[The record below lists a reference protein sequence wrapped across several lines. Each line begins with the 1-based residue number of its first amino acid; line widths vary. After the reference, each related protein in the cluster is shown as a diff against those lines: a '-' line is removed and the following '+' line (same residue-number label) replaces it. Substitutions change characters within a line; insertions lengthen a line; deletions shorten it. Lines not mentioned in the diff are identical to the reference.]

1 MGSPVP
7 GSLRLSSA
15 FASDVLDPASPDR
28 ASHSLLGDW
37 LAFQR
42 ALGLKPEAAAELLRK
57 HPHPAS
63 ALAARGLSSAIDR
76 NAEITALLR
85 AGAVAVPLNSAAYP
99 ARLAGISDPA
109 ALLVVRGDVRVLSEI
124 SVAIVGARAATVYGK
139 QIARSLAADLARE
152 GVVIVS
158 GLARGIDAEAHW
170 GALEAGG
177 RTIAVQACGIDRIY
191 PSEHRVLAERI
202 AANGAVVTELPL
214 GEPPLR
220 PYFPL
225 RNRLISGLSSAV
237 VIVEARERSGSL
249 ITANHAANQG
259 RDVFAVP
266 GPLTAPTSVGPNRLI
281 RDGAFVALGPDEICS
296 ELGLVREPPARPEA
310 ACDLS
315 ALAREILSALADAPA
330 SRDELAR
337 RLGREPAELAL
348 ELVELEFANRIG
360 EDRDGRLKV
369 TSRPR

>member
-7 GSLRLSSA
+7 GSSRLSSESA
-15 FASDVLDPASPDR
+15 PDVLDPTNPDR
-28 ASHSLLGDW
+28 ASLRLLGDW

-42 ALGLKPEAAAELLRK
+42 ALGLKPEAAIALLRE
-57 HPHPAS
+57 HRHPAG
-63 ALAARGLSSAIDR
+63 ALAACGRSISIDR
-76 NAEITALLR
+76 DSEIAALSR

-109 ALLVVRGDVRVLSEI
+109 PLLVVRGDVRVLSEI

-139 QIARSLAADLARE
+139 QTARGLAADLARE

-177 RTIAVQACGIDRIY
+177 RTVAVQACGIDRIY
-191 PSEHRVLAERI
+191 PSEHRALADRI

-281 RDGAFVALGPDEICS
+281 RDGAYVVLSADEICS
-296 ELGLVREPPARPEA
+296 ELGLIRESRARPEV
-310 ACDLS
+310 DRELS
-315 ALAREILSALADAPA
+315 ALACEILSALADAPA

-337 RLGREPAELAL
+337 RLGCEPSALAL
-348 ELVELEFANRIG
+348 ELVELEFADRIG
-360 EDRDGRLKV
+360 EDRDGRLKIAA
-369 TSRPR
+369 RPR

>member
-7 GSLRLSSA
+7 GSPRLPA
-15 FASDVLDPASPDR
+15 DFRPDVLDPADPDP
-28 ASHSLLGDW
+28 ASKSLLGDW

-42 ALGLKPEAAAELLRK
+42 ALGLKPEAAVGLLRK
-57 HPHPAS
+57 HPHPA
-63 ALAARGLSSAIDR
+63 LAMAASEPSKAFDR
-76 NAEITALLR
+76 NAEIAALSR
-85 AGAVAVPLNSAAYP
+85 AGAVAVPLHSAAYP

-109 ALLVVRGDVRVLSEI
+109 PLLLVRGDVCALSEI
-124 SVAIVGARAATVYGK
+124 CVAIVGARAATVYGK
-139 QIARSLAADLARE
+139 QTARGLAADLARE

-191 PSEHRVLAERI
+191 PSEHRALAARI

-225 RNRLISGLSSAV
+225 RNRLISGLSAAV

-266 GPLTAPTSVGPNRLI
+266 GPLTAPTSVGTNRLI
-281 RDGAFVALGPDEICS
+281 RDGAYVVLGPDEICS
-296 ELGLVREPPARPEA
+296 ELGLIRASRSRPEV

-315 ALAREILSALADAPA
+315 GLCREILSALADAPG

-337 RLGREPAELAL
+337 RLGREPAEIAL
-348 ELVELEFANRIG
+348 ELVELELANRIA
-360 EDRDGRLKV
+360 EDRDGRLQIA
-369 TSRPR
+369 TRRA

>member
-1 MGSPVP
+1 LSSDPVP
-7 GSLRLSSA
+7 
-15 FASDVLDPASPDR
+15 DILDPADSRP
-28 ASHSLLGDW
+28 ASGSILGDW

-42 ALGLKPEAAAELLRK
+42 ALGLKPQMAAELLRR
-57 HPHPAS
+57 HRHPAL
-63 ALAARGLSSAIDR
+63 ALTASGLSMAIDR
-76 NAEITALLR
+76 SAEIAALLR
-85 AGAVAVPLNSAAYP
+85 VGAVGVPLGSGVYP
-99 ARLAGISDPA
+99 TRVANLSDPA
-109 ALLVVRGDVRVLSEI
+109 PLLLVRGDARILSEI

-139 QIARSLAADLARE
+139 QVARGLAADLARE

-177 RTIAVQACGIDRIY
+177 RTVAVQACGIDRIY
-191 PSEHRVLAERI
+191 PREHRALADRI

-220 PYFPL
+220 QYFPL
-225 RNRLISGLSSAV
+225 RNRLISGLSVAV
-237 VIVEARERSGSL
+237 VVVEARERSGSL

-266 GPLTAPTSVGPNRLI
+266 GPITAPTSVGTNRLI
-281 RDGAFVALGPDEICS
+281 RDGAYVVLGPDEICS
-296 ELGLVREPPARPEA
+296 ELGLIRESRARPRV

-315 ALAREILSALADAPA
+315 GLSREILSALADAPA

-337 RLGREPAELAL
+337 RLGREPAEFAL
-348 ELVELEFANRIG
+348 EVVELELANRIR
-360 EDRDGRLKV
+360 EDRDGRLQIV
-369 TSRPR
+369 SRLE

>member
-1 MGSPVP
+1 LP
-7 GSLRLSSA
+7 
-15 FASDVLDPASPDR
+15 SDFTPNVLDPNDPDP
-28 ASHSLLGDW
+28 ASHGLLGDW
-37 LAFQR
+37 LALQR
-42 ALGLKPEAAAELLRK
+42 ALGLNPQTAVALLQEHR
-57 HPHPAS
+57 HPAL
-63 ALAARGLSSAIDR
+63 ALAASGPSEPFDRRAAIAALSR
-76 NAEITALLR
+76 F
-85 AGAVAVPLNSAAYP
+85 GAVAVPLGAAAYP

-109 ALLVVRGDVRVLSEI
+109 PLLQVRGDVCALSEI

-139 QIARSLAADLARE
+139 QIARGLAADLARA

-177 RTIAVQACGIDRIY
+177 RTIAVQACGLDRIY
-191 PSEHRVLAERI
+191 PREHRALADRI
-202 AANGAVVTELPL
+202 AANGAVVSELPL

-225 RNRLISGLSSAV
+225 RNRLISGLSAAV

-266 GPLTAPTSVGPNRLI
+266 GPLTAPTSVGTNRLI
-281 RDGAFVALGPDEICS
+281 RDGAYVVLGSDEIFS
-296 ELGLVREPPARPEA
+296 ELGLIREPRSHREV

-315 ALAREILSALADAPA
+315 ELSREILCALDDAPA

-337 RLGREPAELAL
+337 RLGRAPAEFAL
-348 ELVELEFANRIG
+348 ELVELELANRIG
-360 EDRDGRLKV
+360 EDRDGRLKII
-369 TSRPR
+369 SRPG

>member
-1 MGSPVP
+1 
-7 GSLRLSSA
+7 LSSE
-15 FASDVLDPASPDR
+15 FAPDVLDPANPDR

-42 ALGLKPEAAAELLRK
+42 ALGLKPEAAAALLRE
-57 HPHPAS
+57 HRHPAS
-63 ALAARGLSSAIDR
+63 ALAACGRTASIDR
-76 NAEITALLR
+76 NREVGALLR
-85 AGAVAVPLNSAAYP
+85 AGAVAVPFHSAAYP
-99 ARLAGISDPA
+99 VRLAGISDPA
-109 ALLVVRGDVRVLSEI
+109 PLLVVRGDVRALSET

-139 QIARSLAADLARE
+139 QVARSLAADLARE

-191 PSEHRVLAERI
+191 PAEHRALADQI

-225 RNRLISGLSSAV
+225 RNRLISGLSAAV

-281 RDGAFVALGPDEICS
+281 RDGAYVALGPDEICS
-296 ELGLVREPPARPEA
+296 ELGLVREPSARPEVDCA
-310 ACDLS
+310 LS
-315 ALAREILSALADAPA
+315 ALACEILGALAEAPA

-337 RLGREPAELAL
+337 RLGCEPAEIAL

-360 EDRDGRLKV
+360 EDRDGRLKIA
-369 TSRPR
+369 TRAS